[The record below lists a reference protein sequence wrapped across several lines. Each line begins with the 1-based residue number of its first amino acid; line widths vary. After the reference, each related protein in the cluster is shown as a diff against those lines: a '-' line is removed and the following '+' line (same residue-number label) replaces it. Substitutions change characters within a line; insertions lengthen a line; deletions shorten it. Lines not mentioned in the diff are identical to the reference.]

1 MSFFAT
7 LKRAV
12 GLGKQAKPAR
22 TPLSAPE
29 PEPEP
34 RQAPELTPAELKA
47 QQAAGKTFV
56 LIDVRSAGE
65 QFISHLVGARLLP
78 MPTLPRAM
86 AELDKTAAT
95 VVYCAHGYSSLGAA
109 GYHLQQGFNEVYS
122 LKGGIATWQAEGNP
136 VEEPYKQARRGK

>member
-78 MPTLPRAM
+78 MPTLPRAV
-86 AELDKTAAT
+86 AELDKSAPT

-109 GYHLQQGFNEVYS
+109 SYLLQQGFNEVYS

-136 VEEPYKQARRGK
+136 VVEPYRAVGR